1 MHVLPAL
8 LVGLVFLS
16 PGVARADVQGELLQA
31 VREGEVEDVLRLLS
45 QGARVDATDSTGET
59 PLHYA
64 ATRGKTDIA
73 ELLIAHGADVN
84 ARDAMDQ
91 TPLHYAAIWIGGTE
105 ASQLLI
111 AHGADVNARD
121 KDGKTP
127 LAMAEERINDDLS
140 KLLRRHGGR

>member
-8 LVGLVFLS
+8 LLGLGFLS
-16 PGVARADVQGELLQA
+16 PGVAKADIQGELLQA
-31 VREGEVEDVLRLLS
+31 VRQGEVPDVLRLLS
-45 QGARVDATDSTGET
+45 QGARVDATGPLGLTALHWSVVYAKARVAEVLLANGARVEARDSTGET

-84 ARDAMDQ
+84 ARD
-91 TPLHYAAIWIGGTE
+91 
-105 ASQLLI
+105 
-111 AHGADVNARD
+111 

-127 LAMAEERINDDLS
+127 LAMAEERINDDLA